1 MRKNLQLMLVI
12 FGLFGISN
20 AEKIFSGT
28 SFAEDKTAGKRK
40 NVTVAVCLS
49 VLLPGAGE
57 TYLGARSSAVPF
69 FVAEGAIWS
78 AFAYNAYNDK
88 FTSDQYKAFAS
99 KYAGVNTHNKDDE
112 FFKTVSLYESRDFY
126 NYSILVTTENRDALI
141 PATDEWDW
149 RWRDTEKQLQFY
161 DMRTSAEKY
170 ERNTK
175 IALGIAAIDRLISV
189 INVLRLSRGGAGWT
203 ITASPDYL
211 GTPELGFKVSVE
223 GSFSTSGDDK

>member
-1 MRKNLQLMLVI
+1 MRKDLQLILTILAIIGVA
-12 FGLFGISN
+12 N

-40 NVTVAVCLS
+40 NVTLAVCLS

-57 TYLGARSSAVPF
+57 TYLGAHSSAVPF
-69 FVAEGAIWS
+69 FVAEGAIWT
-78 AFAYNAYNDK
+78 AFAYNAYSDK
-88 FTSDQYKAFAS
+88 FTTDQYKAFAS
-99 KYAGVNTHNKDDE
+99 KYAGVNVYGKDDE

-126 NYSILVTTENRDALI
+126 NYYLLVTTENRDALI
-141 PATDEWDW
+141 PATDEWNW
-149 RWRDTEKQLQFY
+149 RWRDTGKQLQFY

-189 INVLRLSRGGAGWT
+189 INVLRLARGGAGWT
-203 ITASPDYL
+203 INASPDYL

-223 GSFSTSGDDK
+223 GSFPTSGDDK